1 MERVEYLLLSN
12 FDSQVNA
19 GKVINVVKKLFLLVS
34 VLISS
39 SLLLGFDSFCSI
51 DKELNKDTAKKLK
64 ELETKLIQ
72 FASIVPVTHA
82 LLNHGQQK
90 NQTMQQYV
98 KKFSAL
104 LPVSR
109 ELSNFLK
116 ELKKARR

>member
-1 MERVEYLLLSN
+1 MERVEYLQLSN

-98 KKFSAL
+98 NYFSAL